1 MVESNSIEGKSL
13 KASNVYPNDQPQF
26 RPNEIN
32 EIKDY
37 F

>member
-1 MVESNSIEGKSL
+1 MVESNSIEDNSL
-13 KASNVYPNDQPQF
+13 KASNVYTNDQPQF
-26 RPNEIN
+26 RPNKIN